1 MTDRTPTW
9 LDAAMQRKLMLVLA
23 YLGPLA
29 LVPLLVDTGDSE
41 VRWHAKH
48 GLILAG
54 VELAALMLGMM
65 VVETLALVTA
75 GLFGCLF
82 LLVSPAVLLG
92 LLVVIVAVHAL
103 GMARALNGERLMIP
117 GISEYANRF

>member
-1 MTDRTPTW
+1 MTERSPTG
-9 LDAAMQRKLMLVLA
+9 LDAATHRKLMLVLA

-29 LVPLLVDTGDSE
+29 LVPLLTDPRDADL
-41 VRWHAKH
+41 RWHAKH

-54 VELAALMLGMM
+54 VELAALTLGMM

-92 LLVVIVAVHAL
+92 LLVLIGAVHAL
-103 GMARALNGERLMIP
+103 GMVRALNGERLLIP
-117 GISEYANRF
+117 GISEYASKF